1 MLICMAAV
9 YTLEF
14 VSQHHGHHDWAGGGG
29 SFLDDASFLDFSSI
43 RNSALSPPPPQKQQP
58 KPLLLTARYS
68 CQVEPT
74 LAENHTGSD
83 KLQMLKKKNLNNNC
97 FYVLYIMVPMSS
109 I

>member
-1 MLICMAAV
+1 MLICMAVV

-14 VSQHHGHHDWAGGGG
+14 VSQHHGHHDVGGGG
-29 SFLDDASFLDFSSI
+29 FLDDVSFLDFSSI

-83 KLQMLKKKNLNNNC
+83 KLQMLKKKKIQQQLLLC
-97 FYVLYIMVPMSS
+97 AVYYGAYE
-109 I
+109 